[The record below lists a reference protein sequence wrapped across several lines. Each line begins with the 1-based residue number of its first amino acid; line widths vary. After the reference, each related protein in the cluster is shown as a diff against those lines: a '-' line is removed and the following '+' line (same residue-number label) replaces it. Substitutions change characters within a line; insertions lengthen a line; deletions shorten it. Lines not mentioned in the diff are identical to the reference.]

1 MSNALRPGSGS
12 TEINAD
18 SASMIAGHKGRHH
31 IFPDVVPLRVMRN
44 VLGIVICLLVMPV
57 TVPPAMGQ
65 TTSLPDLIL
74 IDSLVL
80 IETSNQFVGRLTG
93 FIASKRGNYYLTDAS
108 TSTVL
113 EYTRTGRL
121 ARQFSA
127 RGQGPGEL
135 TRPTDLGLIGDTTLL
150 ILDGPTLHAF
160 DLRSGRSAWD
170 RKLPKLFLGG
180 GLATFGKG
188 IGLPALDSRRQ
199 LSLIFFNGRSDSVR
213 AGGPFPAPYGRSAP
227 VDGTFGSAIRAAH
240 LRGDTLVTA
249 FHASDYIYLGTP
261 FGGRYDSLK
270 VARRIRNGAPP
281 EKIAAASRDSKTL
294 QETAYALSAP
304 WAIAPLSG
312 DRIAHVSVDQRLLSG
327 RLAGKLFVS
336 VVDRGTRRTCP
347 DAPIPID
354 DDPPGYVAFLGD
366 TLIVAHQ
373 EETAQQVPRTILRRY
388 LIDTS
393 KCRWIP

>member
-1 MSNALRPGSGS
+1 MAKISLPGRLSIMSFLP
-12 TEINAD
+12 
-18 SASMIAGHKGRHH
+18 
-31 IFPDVVPLRVMRN
+31 VM
-44 VLGIVICLLVMPV
+44 VMTAQLAV
-57 TVPPAMGQ
+57 AQ
-65 TTSLPDLIL
+65 TTSMPNLIL
-74 IDSLVL
+74 VDSLVL

-108 TSTVL
+108 SYTVL

-121 ARQFSA
+121 ARQFGA

-135 TRPTDLGLIGDTTLL
+135 TSPTDLGLIGDTTLL
-150 ILDGPTLHAF
+150 VLDGLTLHAF
-160 DLRSGRSAWD
+160 DVWSGRSIWD
-170 RKLPKLFLGG
+170 RRLTKLSNDLSTSGEDIIV
-180 GLATFGKG
+180 T
-188 IGLPALDSRRQ
+188 ALDIRRQ
-199 LSLIFFNGRSDSVR
+199 SSLVIFKAASDSAR
-213 AGGPFPAPYGRSAP
+213 MGGPFPAPYGRSAP
-227 VDGTFGSAIRAAH
+227 IDGTFSRAIVGH
-240 LRGDTLVTA
+240 LRQDTLITA
-249 FHASDYIYLGTP
+249 FHASDYIYVGTP

-270 VARRIRNGAPP
+270 VARRVRNGAPP
-281 EKIAAASRDSKTL
+281 EKIAAASRDLKVL

-312 DRIAHVSVDQRLLSG
+312 NRIAHVSGDQRLLKR
-327 RLAGKLFVS
+327 RLAGKFFVS

-373 EETAQQVPRTILRRY
+373 EETTQQVPHTVIRRY